1 MNLSAFAR
9 GAEVVWAEFSF
20 AAVTT
25 EDEMDVALA
34 VDDERGAAMVVE
46 FTGINLVRGFTHG
59 IHPSMEGA
67 DPFPCGVIIG
77 RYVGIF
83 VRAGIG
89 DVGHALVV
97 LGGRML
103 ECADGVAVSV
113 VGKMLDV
120 GGI

>member
-20 AAVTT
+20 AAVAT

-59 IHPSMEGA
+59 IHPSLEGA

-103 ECADGVAVSV
+103 ECADGVAVAV